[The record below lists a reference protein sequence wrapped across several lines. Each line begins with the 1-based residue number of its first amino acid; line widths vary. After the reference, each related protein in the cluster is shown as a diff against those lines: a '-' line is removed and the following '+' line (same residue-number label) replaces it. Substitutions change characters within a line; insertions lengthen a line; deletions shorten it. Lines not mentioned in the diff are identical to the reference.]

1 LIPSNLEIKG
11 LCNFA
16 DSLLDVTC
24 GSSDGTVSMCRIL
37 KARQGCALWRQKL
50 PCRGLVH
57 PGDHQ
62 CFSHGTRQRQPHVR
76 FSMVHLYK
84 NDTMNWGIYT
94 LDLAAI
100 I

>member
-1 LIPSNLEIKG
+1 VPHLE
-11 LCNFA
+11 
-16 DSLLDVTC
+16 
-24 GSSDGTVSMCRIL
+24 GTTRLYFLAPEAAMS
-37 KARQGCALWRQKL
+37 
-50 PCRGLVH
+50 GLVH